1 MKNFSNRYIFTFS
14 IIMVTIVAAILAT
27 IAMLLK
33 ERQQQNIKT
42 EQMQSILSAVNIES
56 NAADAVEKF
65 EQYIVESYVV
75 DAKGEEIE
83 KKTVFDVDM
92 KIETDKIQEI
102 KTLKENLVE
111 GKKSPF
117 KKLMS
122 GFINFKEVNKEE
134 INKKIQEVAGERELP
149 VYICKVDTNKYYI
162 FPLRGKGLWG
172 PIWGYVA
179 LKNDFNTIYGANFDH
194 KGETPGLGAEI
205 KEDWFEAQF
214 KEKKIMEEGKFVSIK
229 VLKGEVD
236 PNNPHAIDAISGGTI
251 TSKGLEAMLF
261 DCLNSYQE
269 FFNVKKS
276 EQ

>member
-1 MKNFSNRYIFTFS
+1 MKNFSNRYIFIFS
-14 IIMVTIVAAILAT
+14 IIMVTIVAATLAV
-27 IAMLLK
+27 IASLLK
-33 ERQQQNIKT
+33 DRQQQNIKV

-56 NAADAVEKF
+56 STSDALAKF
-65 EQYIVESYVV
+65 EKYIVGSYVV
-75 DAKGEEIE
+75 DADGEKIE
-83 KKTVFDVDM
+83 NRTVFDVDM
-92 KIETDKIQEI
+92 KTETDKIQEI
-102 KTLKENLVE
+102 KKLKEILVE
-111 GKKSPF
+111 GKQSPF
-117 KKLMS
+117 KKFMS
-122 GFINFKEVNKEE
+122 GFINFEKVDKEE
-134 INKKIQEVAGERELP
+134 INREIKEVAKERELP
-149 VYICKVDTNKYYI
+149 VYECKVENEIYYI
-162 FPLRGKGLWG
+162 FPVRGKGLWG

-205 KEDWFEAQF
+205 NETWFEDQF
-214 KEKKIMEEGKFVSIK
+214 KGKKIMEDGKFVSIK

-236 PNNPHAIDAISGGTI
+236 PDNPHSIDAISGGTI